1 MGVVYL
7 REAEGLLDEDA
18 ENCGPTV
25 NRISTTSQAT
35 SPKEMLEE
43 NVLSN
48 CTPTDKSSEPPR
60 RIGNALLKSREKE
73 GNGEKQ
79 RNSARPARAG
89 AVSSR
94 FGVAGSSS
102 TRRSSRAGVGR
113 DGRAPSSHA
122 EGGDI
127 SHAKPKP
134 SHWTKARAGLALGLA
149 PPKGSKSQV
158 PRQPVA
164 KPVGHKLGGG
174 GLRPESA
181 SGSAGITGI
190 TGDPA
195 VPDMSVSK
203 ADAAHQAVP
212 ETAERATQAT
222 GKASQEELRV
232 RYVQTDNTMPCVH
245 QSIQWSG
252 DPPSEERGV
261 SPEYGMGTEEK
272 HAQTEP
278 TPPDCLRGLLQLFA
292 GDGSMVTMNFEA
304 KSKKIHV
311 CIHQGKV
318 AMKVGGGYMTV
329 EEYLTRKIN
338 LLASAT
344 PDESDHA
351 DAKSMAALTSAVG
364 FSVKAR
370 RAAHARSE
378 ADSVMTAA
386 ACRGDAS
393 CDVNANTDAASSEK
407 VPHVPGDTITNTAA
421 PISPSPYG
429 NTNLA
434 AQDADRCRL
443 EGSAAEFLL
452 VDSGSQDAPANVVS
466 RQGPPCRRKGT
477 SSRRGSVVHSV
488 DETEAEA
495 NLRTLVKPRSAQ
507 QPRAEFSVR
516 SENESG
522 ESTSFLPVIERQG
535 RSCAFV
541 NERAGSSE
549 KYHRPGPLEG
559 GRDKGGPLL
568 SWAEKLEL
576 VTLKTGGDV
585 MGGVLSWNL
594 ETQ

>member
-1 MGVVYL
+1 
-7 REAEGLLDEDA
+7 
-18 ENCGPTV
+18 
-25 NRISTTSQAT
+25 
-35 SPKEMLEE
+35 
-43 NVLSN
+43 
-48 CTPTDKSSEPPR
+48 
-60 RIGNALLKSREKE
+60 
-73 GNGEKQ
+73 
-79 RNSARPARAG
+79 
-89 AVSSR
+89 
-94 FGVAGSSS
+94 
-102 TRRSSRAGVGR
+102 
-113 DGRAPSSHA
+113 
-122 EGGDI
+122 
-127 SHAKPKP
+127 
-134 SHWTKARAGLALGLA
+134 
-149 PPKGSKSQV
+149 
-158 PRQPVA
+158 
-164 KPVGHKLGGG
+164 
-174 GLRPESA
+174 
-181 SGSAGITGI
+181 
-190 TGDPA
+190 
-195 VPDMSVSK
+195 
-203 ADAAHQAVP
+203 
-212 ETAERATQAT
+212 
-222 GKASQEELRV
+222 
-232 RYVQTDNTMPCVH
+232 MPCVH

-559 GRDKGGPLL
+559 GRDKRWSTVELGREAGTCDSQDRRRCDGG
-568 SWAEKLEL
+568 STKLEL
-576 VTLKTGGDV
+576 GDSVNVRQTGSTKRPNNAKDKSSRAPEKPSLAPCVDEVTRLGKKSKSGRK
-585 MGGVLSWNL
+585 LQQRRN
-594 ETQ
+594 TQNTHSIHSVPDE